1 MLPISRLK
9 FGQNGASARRGYMNR
24 VLESVIGKLVP
35 NGNLRIILPDG
46 RELQFGDGEGDLVVA
61 RFTDAAAVRALM
73 LDPDLRLGEL
83 YMDGRLVIERG
94 TIFDFLVLLLRNSS
108 GDPDTWWTTLHD
120 HLRYYTRGLFQHNV
134 GRRSKDNVA
143 HHYDLDDRLYEL
155 FLDAD
160 RQYSCAYFETG
171 KETLDQAQLE
181 KKRHIAAKLCLEP
194 GQSILDIGCGWGGMA
209 LYLAEAGQAGK
220 VLGVT
225 LSEEQLKVAQRRA
238 RDAGLADRVSFAL
251 QDYRKVEGSFD
262 RIVSV
267 GMFEHVGAGYYDIY
281 LRTAHKLLKPNGV
294 MLLHTIGS
302 SDKPAFTNPWIQKY
316 IFPGGYIPSMSEA
329 LRAIERARLVV
340 TDVEVLRLHYAKTL
354 HHWRDRFLARR
365 EEAKALYDDRFCR
378 MWEFYLAASETA
390 FLYQDTVVFQFQ
402 LARKQDN
409 VPLTRSYL
417 VPSEAALAGREKP
430 PTP

>member
-24 VLESVIGKLVP
+24 VLESVIDKLVP
-35 NGNLRIILPDG
+35 NGNLRITLPNG
-46 RELQFGDGEGDLVVA
+46 RELEFGDGEGELVVA

-94 TIFDFLVLLLRNSS
+94 TIFDFLVLLLRNSA

-120 HLRYYTRGLFQHNV
+120 YLRYYTRGLFQHNV

-155 FLDAD
+155 FLDTD

-209 LYLAEAGQAGK
+209 LYLAEAGRAGK

-238 RDAGLADRVSFAL
+238 RDAGLDDRVQFAL
-251 QDYRKVEGSFD
+251 QDYRKLEGSFD

-267 GMFEHVGAGYYDIY
+267 GMFEHVGAGYYDTY
-281 LRTAHKLLKPNGV
+281 FQTAHKLLKPNGV

-365 EEAKALYDDRFCR
+365 EEAKKFYDERFCR